1 MKNVFTLLMMFGILS
16 YSFGQEVIVGWD
28 FPDGTPDLIADAG
41 IPENL
46 DKEIATFGETGDIQ
60 FKNGFTSMAAQA
72 TDWHAGNMTKG
83 WEVSFT
89 TAGYSNLTISSRQSS
104 GGSDPGP
111 RDWMVQYKT
120 DATDWADVPGSGLTV
135 LNDWETGVLV
145 DLTLPESCNDKDL
158 VYLRWVMVSDT
169 SSSGQMVG
177 PSGKTKIDDI
187 YIKGENSSDISD
199 LSISEPLKA
208 WPNPCSGILF
218 LETQKNISE
227 ALLFSAAGHLV
238 KSFDHDIDQID
249 VSSQREGMY
258 ILQLLLD
265 DGSRSQTKV
274 LVRR

>member
-1 MKNVFTLLMMFGILS
+1 MKNVYTLLLLLGIFS
-16 YSFGQEVIVGWD
+16 HSFGQEVIVGWD
-28 FPDGTPDLIADAG
+28 FPDDTPDLISDVG
-41 IPENL
+41 ITENL
-46 DKEIATFGETGDIQ
+46 DKEIVTFGGTGNIQ

-72 TDWHAGNMTKG
+72 TDWDAGNMTKG

-89 TAGYSNLTISSRQSS
+89 TAGYTNLTISSKQSS

-111 RDWMVQYKT
+111 RDWMVQFK
-120 DATDWADVPGSGLTV
+120 AGANDWADISGSGLTV

-145 DLTLPESCNDKDL
+145 ELPLPESCNDKDL
-158 VYLRWVMVSDT
+158 VYLRWIMVSDT
-169 SSSGQMVG
+169 SSSGQLVE

-187 YIKGENSSDISD
+187 YIRGENSSDISD

-218 LETQKNISE
+218 LEAQTKISE

-249 VSSQREGMY
+249 VSSQKEGMY
-258 ILQLLLD
+258 ILQLLLE
-265 DGSRSQTKV
+265 DGSRTQTKV